1 MSTNDILAL
10 LDGLSSEEY
19 NAVKEHSARD
29 GENLKQ
35 LSKWV
40 VPQTKHYSW
49 VKAADIIGIGLN
61 QIVAVPVD
69 NHYRMKIDELEKT
82 IHSLVDQKTPILGIV
97 GTIEE
102 GAVESLLIR
111 S

>member
-1 MSTNDILAL
+1 MVGVTLLQMVQQPTQRVYGTHAILRIFPLAIKQGKPSLVEGKSDWELLNMSTNDILAL

-40 VPQTKHYSW
+40 VPQTKHYS
-49 VKAADIIGIGLN
+49 
-61 QIVAVPVD
+61 
-69 NHYRMKIDELEKT
+69 
-82 IHSLVDQKTPILGIV
+82 
-97 GTIEE
+97 
-102 GAVESLLIR
+102 
-111 S
+111 